1 MLSID
6 KLCISLMGERIVENV
21 SLSISAGE
29 STCIIGPSGC
39 GKTSI
44 LRAIVGLLEIESGKV
59 NNQARKISY
68 LFQEARLLPW
78 QTALE
83 NVQLVVPEK
92 PSSEVAAMLRS
103 LSIRDQDMDKYP
115 HELSGGMRQRVALAR
130 ALITEP
136 DCLLM
141 DEPFSALDPN
151 LRQSIQQRILSLID
165 SGQLSTLLVTHDT
178 TEAILMSHTI
188 IELSDKPASVN
199 QIIKLNQSFS
209 ARDYRYI
216 ERMKREHAVLAGGF
230 DVD

>member
-1 MLSID
+1 
-6 KLCISLMGERIVENV
+6 MGEHIVEKV

-44 LRAIVGLLEIESGKV
+44 LRAIVGLVEIESGTV

-92 PSSEVAAMLRS
+92 SSSEVAAMLRS

-165 SGQLSTLLVTHDT
+165 NGQLSTLLVTHDT